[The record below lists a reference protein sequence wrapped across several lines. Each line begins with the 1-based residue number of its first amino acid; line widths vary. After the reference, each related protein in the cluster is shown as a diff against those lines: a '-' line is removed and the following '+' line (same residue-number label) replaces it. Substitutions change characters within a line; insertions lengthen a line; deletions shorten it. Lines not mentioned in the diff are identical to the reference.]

1 MKDHREHYA
10 QLIKREAKALGFL
23 SCGISKAGFLEKE
36 APKLEQWLNQNRHG
50 KMYYMENHFDKR
62 LDPTLLVP
70 GAKSVVSLLLNYH
83 TEEKQKDPLAPKVS
97 SYAFGQDYHSVI
109 KEKLKILIPF
119 DITLNIFGFSK
130 FILFGLVLFTLNY
143 FIYQYSS
150 FTLMIFTAVIVS
162 ILYIEMGIILSRNF
176 FVKFFDDQLPKEIIY
191 FIGFILMINAGYF
204 TIMFILKIIKANSL
218 I

>member
-1 MKDHREHYA
+1 MDKLFNPNLLYSK
-10 QLIKREAKALGFL
+10 LIIITFIELLILVAILSLKRA
-23 SCGISKAGFLEKE
+23 
-36 APKLEQWLNQNRHG
+36 
-50 KMYYMENHFDKR
+50 Y
-62 LDPTLLVP
+62 
-70 GAKSVVSLLLNYH
+70 
-83 TEEKQKDPLAPKVS
+83 
-97 SYAFGQDYHSVI
+97 
-109 KEKLKILIPF
+109 KEKLKILVP
-119 DITLNIFGFSK
+119 LNISSNLFGLSLLV
-130 FILFGLVLFTLNY
+130 LFGLVLLTVNF

-150 FTLMIFTAVIVS
+150 LTLMILTAVIIS

>member
-1 MKDHREHYA
+1 MEELFNPNLLTSKLVIITFIEV
-10 QLIKREAKALGFL
+10 LILIAILAL
-23 SCGISKAGFLEKE
+23 KKT
-36 APKLEQWLNQNRHG
+36 
-50 KMYYMENHFDKR
+50 Y
-62 LDPTLLVP
+62 
-70 GAKSVVSLLLNYH
+70 
-83 TEEKQKDPLAPKVS
+83 
-97 SYAFGQDYHSVI
+97 

-119 DITLNIFGFSK
+119 DIALNIFGFSL
-130 FILFGLVLFTLNY
+130 IVLFGLVLFTLNF

-204 TIMFILKIIKANSL
+204 TIMFILRIIKANTF

>member
-1 MKDHREHYA
+1 MEELFNPNLLTSK
-10 QLIKREAKALGFL
+10 LIIITLIEFLIFITILTLKKA
-23 SCGISKAGFLEKE
+23 
-36 APKLEQWLNQNRHG
+36 
-50 KMYYMENHFDKR
+50 Y
-62 LDPTLLVP
+62 
-70 GAKSVVSLLLNYH
+70 
-83 TEEKQKDPLAPKVS
+83 
-97 SYAFGQDYHSVI
+97 

-119 DITLNIFGFSK
+119 DITLNIFGFSI
-130 FILFGLVLFTLNY
+130 FILFGMVLFTLNY
-143 FIYQYSS
+143 LIYQYSS

>member
-1 MKDHREHYA
+1 MEELFNPNLLTSK
-10 QLIKREAKALGFL
+10 LIIITFIEVLILIAILAL
-23 SCGISKAGFLEKE
+23 KKT
-36 APKLEQWLNQNRHG
+36 
-50 KMYYMENHFDKR
+50 Y
-62 LDPTLLVP
+62 
-70 GAKSVVSLLLNYH
+70 
-83 TEEKQKDPLAPKVS
+83 
-97 SYAFGQDYHSVI
+97 

-119 DITLNIFGFSK
+119 DISLNIFGFSLI
-130 FILFGLVLFTLNY
+130 ILFGLVLFTLNY
-143 FIYQYSS
+143 LIYQYSS

-204 TIMFILKIIKANSL
+204 TIMFILRIIKANTL

>member
-1 MKDHREHYA
+1 MEELFNPNLLTSK
-10 QLIKREAKALGFL
+10 LIIITFIEALILFAILAL
-23 SCGISKAGFLEKE
+23 KKT
-36 APKLEQWLNQNRHG
+36 
-50 KMYYMENHFDKR
+50 Y
-62 LDPTLLVP
+62 
-70 GAKSVVSLLLNYH
+70 
-83 TEEKQKDPLAPKVS
+83 
-97 SYAFGQDYHSVI
+97 

-119 DITLNIFGFSK
+119 DIALNVFGFSLI
-130 FILFGLVLFTLNY
+130 ILLGLVLFILNY

-150 FTLMIFTAVIVS
+150 LTLMIFTAVIVS

-204 TIMFILKIIKANSL
+204 TIMFILRIIKANTF

>member
-1 MKDHREHYA
+1 MEELFNPNLLTSK
-10 QLIKREAKALGFL
+10 LIIITFIEALILISILAL
-23 SCGISKAGFLEKE
+23 KKT
-36 APKLEQWLNQNRHG
+36 
-50 KMYYMENHFDKR
+50 Y
-62 LDPTLLVP
+62 
-70 GAKSVVSLLLNYH
+70 
-83 TEEKQKDPLAPKVS
+83 
-97 SYAFGQDYHSVI
+97 

-119 DITLNIFGFSK
+119 DIALNVFGFSLI
-130 FILFGLVLFTLNY
+130 ILLGLVLFILNY

-150 FTLMIFTAVIVS
+150 LTLMIFTAVIIS

-204 TIMFILKIIKANSL
+204 TIMFILRIIKANTF

>member
-1 MKDHREHYA
+1 MEELFNPNLLTSK
-10 QLIKREAKALGFL
+10 LIIITFIEVLILIAIL
-23 SCGISKAGFLEKE
+23 
-36 APKLEQWLNQNRHG
+36 
-50 KMYYMENHFDKR
+50 
-62 LDPTLLVP
+62 TL
-70 GAKSVVSLLLNYH
+70 KKTY
-83 TEEKQKDPLAPKVS
+83 
-97 SYAFGQDYHSVI
+97 

-119 DITLNIFGFSK
+119 DISLNIFGFSLI
-130 FILFGLVLFTLNY
+130 ILFGLVLFTLNY

-204 TIMFILKIIKANSL
+204 TIMFILRIIKANTL

>member
-1 MKDHREHYA
+1 MDELFNPNLLYSK
-10 QLIKREAKALGFL
+10 LIIITFIELLILVAILSLKRA
-23 SCGISKAGFLEKE
+23 
-36 APKLEQWLNQNRHG
+36 
-50 KMYYMENHFDKR
+50 Y
-62 LDPTLLVP
+62 
-70 GAKSVVSLLLNYH
+70 
-83 TEEKQKDPLAPKVS
+83 
-97 SYAFGQDYHSVI
+97 
-109 KEKLKILIPF
+109 KEKLKILVP
-119 DITLNIFGFSK
+119 LNISSNLFGLSLLV
-130 FILFGLVLFTLNY
+130 LFGLVLLTVNF

-150 FTLMIFTAVIVS
+150 LTLMILTAVIIS

>member
-1 MKDHREHYA
+1 MEELFNPNLLTSK
-10 QLIKREAKALGFL
+10 LIIITFIEALILIAILAL
-23 SCGISKAGFLEKE
+23 KKT
-36 APKLEQWLNQNRHG
+36 
-50 KMYYMENHFDKR
+50 Y
-62 LDPTLLVP
+62 
-70 GAKSVVSLLLNYH
+70 
-83 TEEKQKDPLAPKVS
+83 
-97 SYAFGQDYHSVI
+97 

-119 DITLNIFGFSK
+119 DIALNIFGFSLI
-130 FILFGLVLFTLNY
+130 ILLGLVLFILNY

-204 TIMFILKIIKANSL
+204 TIMFILRIIKANTF

>member
-1 MKDHREHYA
+1 MDELFNPNLLYSK
-10 QLIKREAKALGFL
+10 LIIITFIELLILVAILSLKRA
-23 SCGISKAGFLEKE
+23 
-36 APKLEQWLNQNRHG
+36 
-50 KMYYMENHFDKR
+50 Y
-62 LDPTLLVP
+62 
-70 GAKSVVSLLLNYH
+70 
-83 TEEKQKDPLAPKVS
+83 
-97 SYAFGQDYHSVI
+97 
-109 KEKLKILIPF
+109 KEKLKILVS
-119 DITLNIFGFSK
+119 LNIPSNLFGLSLMV
-130 FILFGLVLFTLNY
+130 LFGLVLLTVNF

-150 FTLMIFTAVIVS
+150 LTLMILTAVIIS

>member
-1 MKDHREHYA
+1 MEELFNPNLLTSK
-10 QLIKREAKALGFL
+10 LIIITFIELLIFITILTLKKA
-23 SCGISKAGFLEKE
+23 
-36 APKLEQWLNQNRHG
+36 
-50 KMYYMENHFDKR
+50 Y
-62 LDPTLLVP
+62 
-70 GAKSVVSLLLNYH
+70 
-83 TEEKQKDPLAPKVS
+83 
-97 SYAFGQDYHSVI
+97 

-119 DITLNIFGFSK
+119 DITLNIFGFSI
-130 FILFGLVLFTLNY
+130 FILFGMVLFTLNY

>member
-1 MKDHREHYA
+1 MDELFNPNLLYSK
-10 QLIKREAKALGFL
+10 LIIITFIELLILVAILSLKRA
-23 SCGISKAGFLEKE
+23 
-36 APKLEQWLNQNRHG
+36 
-50 KMYYMENHFDKR
+50 Y
-62 LDPTLLVP
+62 
-70 GAKSVVSLLLNYH
+70 
-83 TEEKQKDPLAPKVS
+83 
-97 SYAFGQDYHSVI
+97 
-109 KEKLKILIPF
+109 KEKLKILVP
-119 DITLNIFGFSK
+119 LNISSNLFGLSLLV
-130 FILFGLVLFTLNY
+130 LFGLVLLPVNF

-150 FTLMIFTAVIVS
+150 LPLMILTAVIIS

>member
-1 MKDHREHYA
+1 MDELFNPNLLYSK
-10 QLIKREAKALGFL
+10 LIIITFIELLILVAILSLKRA
-23 SCGISKAGFLEKE
+23 
-36 APKLEQWLNQNRHG
+36 
-50 KMYYMENHFDKR
+50 Y
-62 LDPTLLVP
+62 
-70 GAKSVVSLLLNYH
+70 
-83 TEEKQKDPLAPKVS
+83 
-97 SYAFGQDYHSVI
+97 
-109 KEKLKILIPF
+109 KEKLKILVP
-119 DITLNIFGFSK
+119 LNISSNVFGLSLLV
-130 FILFGLVLFTLNY
+130 LFGLVLLTVNF

-150 FTLMIFTAVIVS
+150 LTLMILTAVIIS

>member
-1 MKDHREHYA
+1 MEELFNPNLLTSK
-10 QLIKREAKALGFL
+10 LIIITFIEVLILIAIPALKRT
-23 SCGISKAGFLEKE
+23 
-36 APKLEQWLNQNRHG
+36 
-50 KMYYMENHFDKR
+50 Y
-62 LDPTLLVP
+62 
-70 GAKSVVSLLLNYH
+70 
-83 TEEKQKDPLAPKVS
+83 
-97 SYAFGQDYHSVI
+97 

-119 DITLNIFGFSK
+119 NIALNIFGFSL

-150 FTLMIFTAVIVS
+150 FTLMIFTSVIVS

-204 TIMFILKIIKANSL
+204 TIMFILRIIKANTF

>member
-1 MKDHREHYA
+1 MEELFNPNLLTSK
-10 QLIKREAKALGFL
+10 LIIITFIELLIFITILTLKKA
-23 SCGISKAGFLEKE
+23 
-36 APKLEQWLNQNRHG
+36 
-50 KMYYMENHFDKR
+50 Y
-62 LDPTLLVP
+62 
-70 GAKSVVSLLLNYH
+70 
-83 TEEKQKDPLAPKVS
+83 
-97 SYAFGQDYHSVI
+97 

-119 DITLNIFGFSK
+119 DIALNVFGFSLI
-130 FILFGLVLFTLNY
+130 ILFGLVLFTLNY

>member
-1 MKDHREHYA
+1 MEELFNPNLVTSKLVIITFIEV
-10 QLIKREAKALGFL
+10 LILIAILAL
-23 SCGISKAGFLEKE
+23 KKT
-36 APKLEQWLNQNRHG
+36 
-50 KMYYMENHFDKR
+50 Y
-62 LDPTLLVP
+62 
-70 GAKSVVSLLLNYH
+70 
-83 TEEKQKDPLAPKVS
+83 
-97 SYAFGQDYHSVI
+97 

-119 DITLNIFGFSK
+119 DIALNIFGFSL
-130 FILFGLVLFTLNY
+130 IVLFGLVLFTLNF

-204 TIMFILKIIKANSL
+204 TIMFILRIIKANTF

>member
-1 MKDHREHYA
+1 MEELFNPNLLTSK
-10 QLIKREAKALGFL
+10 LIIITFIEALILISMLAL
-23 SCGISKAGFLEKE
+23 KKT
-36 APKLEQWLNQNRHG
+36 
-50 KMYYMENHFDKR
+50 Y
-62 LDPTLLVP
+62 
-70 GAKSVVSLLLNYH
+70 
-83 TEEKQKDPLAPKVS
+83 
-97 SYAFGQDYHSVI
+97 

-119 DITLNIFGFSK
+119 DIALNVFGFSLI
-130 FILFGLVLFTLNY
+130 ILLGLVLFILNY

-150 FTLMIFTAVIVS
+150 LTLMIFTAVIVS

-204 TIMFILKIIKANSL
+204 TIMFILRIIKANTF

>member
-1 MKDHREHYA
+1 MDELFNPNLLYSK
-10 QLIKREAKALGFL
+10 LIIITFIELLILVAILSLKRA
-23 SCGISKAGFLEKE
+23 
-36 APKLEQWLNQNRHG
+36 
-50 KMYYMENHFDKR
+50 Y
-62 LDPTLLVP
+62 
-70 GAKSVVSLLLNYH
+70 
-83 TEEKQKDPLAPKVS
+83 
-97 SYAFGQDYHSVI
+97 
-109 KEKLKILIPF
+109 KEKLKILVP
-119 DITLNIFGFSK
+119 LNISSNLFGPSLLV
-130 FILFGLVLFTLNY
+130 LFGLVLLTVNF

-150 FTLMIFTAVIVS
+150 LTLMILTAVIIS